1 MEDSKIVDLYWER
14 NEAAIG
20 HSAEKYGRY
29 CLKIASNIVRDKED
43 CEECVNDTWLK
54 AWNAMPTERP
64 EILSAFLG
72 AITRNLSLDCYRRK
86 HRKKRGNGETELVYE
101 ELEECIGHNSPEHE
115 VDAKLLGECI
125 NRFLEETE
133 KENRIILVR
142 RYWYMDSIQSIADK
156 CCVSES
162 KVKSALFRT
171 RQKLKTFLQQEGY
184 EV

>member
-64 EILSAFLG
+64 EILSAFLV
-72 AITRNLSLDCYRRK
+72 N
-86 HRKKRGNGETELVYE
+86 
-101 ELEECIGHNSPEHE
+101 
-115 VDAKLLGECI
+115 AKLLGECI

-133 KENRIILVR
+133 KENRIIFVR